1 MVPGN
6 YDITIY
12 RGGTFEI
19 SVEAENAVGVSTDF
33 AATYDSA
40 RLQVRPAWNKKL
52 STNPAALLELTT
64 ANGGILIESAT
75 PTTLTLYISA
85 ADTAALLFDE
95 GRYDLE
101 LVVAAVV
108 SPTPAVEKVDKIL
121 TGKVSVTGEIT
132 V

>member
-1 MVPGN
+1 MVPGK

-19 SVEAENAVGVSTDF
+19 VIESESAQGVATDF

-52 STNPAALLELTT
+52 GTNPPAALLELTT
-64 ANGGILIESAT
+64 ANGGIVVAT
-75 PTTLTLYISA
+75 TTLTLYISA
-85 ADTAALLFDE
+85 ADTAALTFNE

-101 LVVAAVV
+101 LVVTTAGVIR
-108 SPTPAVEKVDKIL
+108 VDKIL
-121 TGKVSVTGEIT
+121 TGLVSVTGEIT

>member
-19 SVEAENAVGVSTDF
+19 GVEAENAAGVGTDF
-33 AATYDSA
+33 EVTYDSI
-40 RLQVRPAWNKKL
+40 RMQIRPAWVKKQVA
-52 STNPAALLELTT
+52 SPSSPLLELTT
-64 ANGGILIESAT
+64 ANGGISIDG
-75 PTTLTLYISA
+75 TTITLFISA
-85 ADTAALLFDE
+85 ADTTALAFNE

-101 LVVAAVV
+101 LVKDATLDPV
-108 SPTPAVEKVDKIL
+108 AVERVDKIL
-121 TGKVSVTGEIT
+121 TGLVKVTGEIT

>member
-19 SVEAENAVGVSTDF
+19 GVEAENAAGVGTDF
-33 AATYDSA
+33 EVTYDSI
-40 RLQVRPAWNKKL
+40 RMQIRPAWVKKQVASP
-52 STNPAALLELTT
+52 STPLLELTT
-64 ANGGILIESAT
+64 ANGGISIDG
-75 PTTLTLYISA
+75 TTITLFISA
-85 ADTAALLFDE
+85 ADTTALAFNE

-101 LVVAAVV
+101 LVKDATLDPV
-108 SPTPAVEKVDKIL
+108 AVERVDKIL
-121 TGKVSVTGEIT
+121 TGLVKVTGEIT